1 MHNVA
6 KNHICVLMPN
16 IKNESN
22 MEEFNLIYPLGF
34 TKTFEFSQNHAVPY
48 KLKIRV
54 NYLMK
59 ECSFGY

>member
-1 MHNVA
+1 
-6 KNHICVLMPN
+6 
-16 IKNESN
+16 